1 MNNARKKNFF
11 LKTPKNKKRY
21 NETII
26 LYEIILIMKIINHEL
41 FVIKTAIWII
51 SNKKKKKI

>member
-11 LKTPKNKKRY
+11 SKTRKNKKRY

-26 LYEIILIMKIINHEL
+26 LYEIILIMK
-41 FVIKTAIWII
+41 
-51 SNKKKKKI
+51 

>member
-26 LYEIILIMKIINHEL
+26 LYEIILIMK
-41 FVIKTAIWII
+41 
-51 SNKKKKKI
+51 